1 MGKLLTRKGW
11 EELKYYERKI
21 NYYETDQ
28 MGIVH
33 HSNYARFFEE
43 ARVAYMD
50 EMGYPY
56 ERMEREDIISPVLE
70 ISCKFL
76 HSIRFGDTIRIAVKP
91 ISVSK
96 VKCAFSYEIT
106 DSVTGELK
114 AKGRSEHGFI
124 SREGKPVILSKEK
137 PEFYDTLMAE
147 LVKEN

>member
-1 MGKLLTRKGW
+1 M
-11 EELKYYERKI
+11 KYYDRKI

-43 ARVAYMD
+43 ARVAYL
-50 EMGYPY
+50 EQVGYPY
-56 ERMEREDIISPVLE
+56 ERMESDGIISPVLE

-76 HSIRFGDTIRIAVKP
+76 HSVRFGDSIRIAVRP

-96 VKCAFSYEIT
+96 VKCAFSYKVT
-106 DSVTGELK
+106 DLSTGEIR

-124 SREGKPVILSKEK
+124 NPEGKPVILPKEK
-137 PEFYDTLMAE
+137 PEFYETLLKE
-147 LVKEN
+147 LEIEN